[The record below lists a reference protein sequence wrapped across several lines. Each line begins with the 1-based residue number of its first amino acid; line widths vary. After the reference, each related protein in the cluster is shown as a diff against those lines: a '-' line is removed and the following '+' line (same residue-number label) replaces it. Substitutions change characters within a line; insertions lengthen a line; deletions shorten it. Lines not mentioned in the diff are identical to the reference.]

1 LWRLFL
7 NSWGRAFGL
16 LLGFR
21 VSLAAGMPRVTEI
34 TNEVVADAKPLDLG
48 AAMGAPLRMD
58 SLGRVVGL
66 VDELQKCCDDY

>member
-1 LWRLFL
+1 
-7 NSWGRAFGL
+7 
-16 LLGFR
+16 
-21 VSLAAGMPRVTEI
+21 MPRVTEI